1 MSSITLKTLAKS
13 TGYSVTTVSRALKNA
28 PEINT
33 NTKEKV
39 IKIASLLN
47 YQPNL
52 DAYRLKM
59 GKTFQICFFLN
70 QHKQE
75 EVSNYAKLIIS
86 GIFKF
91 LKKTEYE
98 LIVRPIFRYDD
109 INSIKEVVERK
120 LADGIILTHTSLND
134 ERVKYLTEKN
144 FPFVTHGQ
152 TELFL
157 QHPYYDVDNID
168 FIKKSLLYLKSKK
181 IDEVIFVE
189 PSKKFTY
196 YHFSNKSFTENAKKF
211 KLKIYNKIKLT
222 LEDSDE
228 NFQKKI
234 FKIFNSKDNIKAI
247 ICGSDIKSLILLST
261 LGHMGYKI
269 NKDVFVISKGIYSMP
284 KYFYPKIPFFFENM
298 EEAGYKLG
306 EFLLKRI
313 NGEKINKLQMIGK
326 TKFFNQEKNIWKK

>member
-1 MSSITLKTLAKS
+1 MPNITLKTLAKS
-13 TGYSVTTVSRALKNA
+13 SGYSVTTVSRALKNA

-70 QHKQE
+70 QHKKE
-75 EVSNYAKLIIS
+75 DVSNYAKHIIS
-86 GIFKF
+86 GICKY
-91 LKKTEYE
+91 LKNTEYE
-98 LIVRPIFRYDD
+98 LIVKPIFRYDD
-109 INSIKEVVERK
+109 IDAIKEVVERK

-134 ERVKYLTEKN
+134 ERVKYLSEKN

-152 TELFL
+152 TELFI
-157 QHPYYDVDNID
+157 QHPYYDVDNMG
-168 FIKKSLLYLKSKK
+168 FIKKSLIYLKSKK
-181 IDEVIFVE
+181 IDEVIFVA

-196 YHFSNKSFTENAKKF
+196 YNLSNKSLVDNADKLN
-211 KLKIYNKIKLT
+211 LKINNNINLSLEDTNQVFQNKIL
-222 LEDSDE
+222 
-228 NFQKKI
+228 KI
-234 FKIFNSKDNIKAI
+234 FKNNKTTKGI

-261 LGHMGYKI
+261 LGYMGYQV
-269 NKDVFVISKGIYSMP
+269 NKDVYVISKGIYSMP
-284 KYFYPKIPFFFENM
+284 KYFYPKIPFFFEDM
-298 EEAGYKLG
+298 EEAGSRLG

-313 NGEKINKLQMIGK
+313 NGEKIDKLQMIDK
-326 TKFFNQEKNIWKK
+326 IKYFNQEK

>member
-1 MSSITLKTLAKS
+1 MSNITLKTLAKS

-75 EVSNYAKLIIS
+75 DVSNYAKHIIS
-86 GIFKF
+86 GICNY
-91 LKKTEYE
+91 LKNTEYE
-98 LIVRPIFRYDD
+98 LIVKPIFRYDD
-109 INSIKEVVERK
+109 IEAVKEVVERK

-134 ERVKYLTEKN
+134 ERVKYLSEKN

-157 QHPYYDVDNID
+157 QHPYYDVDNIG
-168 FIKKSLLYLKSKK
+168 FIKKSLIYLKSKK

-196 YHFSNKSFTENAKKF
+196 YNLSKKSFIDNSKKL
-211 KLKIYNKIKLT
+211 KLKINYKTNLS
-222 LEDSDE
+222 LEDS
-228 NFQKKI
+228 NQTFQNKI
-234 FKIFNSKDNIKAI
+234 FKVFNKNKNIKGI

-261 LGHMGYKI
+261 LGHLGYKV
-269 NKDVFVISKGIYSMP
+269 NKDVHIISKGIYSMP
-284 KYFYPKIPFFFENM
+284 KYFYPKIPFFFEDM
-298 EEAGYKLG
+298 VGAGSKLG

-313 NGEKINKLQMIGK
+313 NGEKVNKLQMIDK
-326 TKFFNQEKNIWKK
+326 IKYFNQEINK

>member
-1 MSSITLKTLAKS
+1 MSNITLKTLAKS

-28 PEINT
+28 PEINP
-33 NTKEKV
+33 NTKNKV

-70 QHKQE
+70 QHKHE
-75 EVSNYAKLIIS
+75 DVSNYAKNIIS
-86 GIFKF
+86 GICKF
-91 LKKTEYE
+91 LQNTKYD
-98 LIVRPIFRYDD
+98 LIVKPIFRHDD
-109 INSIKEVVERK
+109 IDSVKEVVERK

-134 ERVKYLTEKN
+134 ERVKYLSEKN

-157 QHPYYDVDNID
+157 EHPYYDVDNAG
-168 FIKKSLLYLKSKK
+168 FIKKSLIYLKSKN

-196 YHFSNKSFTENAKKF
+196 YNISNKSFIDNAQKLN
-211 KLKIYNKIKLT
+211 LKINNNTNLS
-222 LEDSDE
+222 LEDSNE
-228 NFQKKI
+228 TFQKKI
-234 FKIFNSKDNIKAI
+234 FKFFNDKKTIKGI
-247 ICGSDIKSLILLST
+247 ICGSDVKSIILLST
-261 LGHMGYKI
+261 LGNLGYKV
-269 NKDVFVISKGIYSMP
+269 NKDVYVISKGIHSMP
-284 KYFYPKIPFFFENM
+284 KYFYPKIPFFFEDM
-298 EEAGYKLG
+298 EEAGHKLG

-313 NGEKINKLQMIGK
+313 NGEKINKLQMIRK
-326 TKFFNQEKNIWKK
+326 IKYFDQEK

>member
-1 MSSITLKTLAKS
+1 MSNITLKTLAKS

-28 PEINT
+28 PEINN

-75 EVSNYAKLIIS
+75 DVSNYAKHIIS
-86 GIFKF
+86 GICNY
-91 LKKTEYE
+91 LKNTEYE
-98 LIVRPIFRYDD
+98 LIVKPIFRYDD
-109 INSIKEVVERK
+109 IEAVKEVVERK

-134 ERVKYLTEKN
+134 ERVKYLSEKN

-157 QHPYYDVDNID
+157 QHPYYDVDNIG
-168 FIKKSLLYLKSKK
+168 FIKKSLIYLKSKK

-196 YHFSNKSFTENAKKF
+196 YNLSKKSFIDNAKKL
-211 KLKIYNKIKLT
+211 KLKINNKTNLS
-222 LEDSDE
+222 LEDS
-228 NFQKKI
+228 NQTFQNKI
-234 FKIFNSKDNIKAI
+234 FKVFNNNKNIKGI

-261 LGHMGYKI
+261 LVYLGYKV
-269 NKDVFVISKGIYSMP
+269 NKDVHIISKGIYSMP
-284 KYFYPKIPFFFENM
+284 KYFYPKIPFFFEDM
-298 EEAGYKLG
+298 VEAGSKLG

-313 NGEKINKLQMIGK
+313 NGEKVNKLQMIDK
-326 TKFFNQEKNIWKK
+326 IRYFDQEINK